1 MLLQNINYPVDFP
14 VNIRIAR
21 IKNIPLHYHSD
32 IEFIFVLSGKI
43 NLTNSY
49 GKFILSEGDIFT
61 NNGNEIHSLSETE
74 SENIVAVIQISNEF
88 FEKYFPDLRK
98 SAYRTNALRA
108 TDSKQDDLRK
118 LVLKIL
124 LQYMRKGPN
133 YKSECISGTV
143 DLIKYLNQ
151 NFNVFV
157 IENQIPV
164 SVREENPLTIERL
177 SRIISYIYENYPNKI
192 SLENIAEME
201 HLSTFHLSHLIR
213 KYTGMSFRDFLC
225 FARVERSEIP
235 LLDTNKKISRIAKDV
250 GFSTTAYYEKYF
262 KKWYGLSPEDHREN
276 YQPLVMSIVNP
287 EQIDDCPISHAIKSI
302 RGMLYGLSSDAENEL
317 TSKEK
322 GIVFLDFSEEN
333 HSEMPKQLFI
343 KVTDE
348 NGNPL
353 GDTSVEFTMEG
364 AEIEVVV
371 RLESSYASGL

>member
-1 MLLQNINYPVDFP
+1 
-14 VNIRIAR
+14 
-21 IKNIPLHYHSD
+21 
-32 IEFIFVLSGKI
+32 
-43 NLTNSY
+43 
-49 GKFILSEGDIFT
+49 
-61 NNGNEIHSLSETE
+61 
-74 SENIVAVIQISNEF
+74 
-88 FEKYFPDLRK
+88 
-98 SAYRTNALRA
+98 
-108 TDSKQDDLRK
+108 
-118 LVLKIL
+118 
-124 LQYMRKGPN
+124 MRKGPN